1 MSMKVTEGTPAS
13 AVDWLALPALGT
25 LTDQQVRG
33 QACVWDAAPLAG
45 APAVDLGEQATSRA
59 GQPVRWFPR
68 ACRPCLG
75 LRAYQAILDHGSTCE
90 QCVDDGSRCDTGLSL
105 SRLVRE
111 ARR

>member
-1 MSMKVTEGTPAS
+1 MIMKVTEGAATT
-13 AVDWLALPALGT
+13 VDWLELPALGT

-33 QACVWDAAPLAG
+33 QVCVWDGAPLTVAS
-45 APAVDLGEQATSRA
+45 AMDLGEQTASRA
-59 GQPVRWFPR
+59 GQRVRWFPR

-75 LRAYQAILDHGSTCE
+75 LRAYQALLDHGSTCE
-90 QCVDDGSRCDTGLSL
+90 QCVDDGSRCDTGVGL